1 MEKRKSLIPYLKK
14 ARDADVKAVLIK
26 DKLFIGGVLY
36 SGGPLDVAIANAKK
50 EKKNLVIQKMFY
62 IKVKIMMV
70 PMS

>member
-36 SGGPLDVAIANAKK
+36 SGGPLDVANANAKK
-50 EKKNLVIQKMFY
+50 GKKEI
-62 IKVKIMMV
+62 
-70 PMS
+70 